1 MVVMYQPSE
10 PTPVVMMV
18 LATPGLSVE
27 VMVVSVTKDDV
38 VVPPLMMVVY
48 ILLL

>member
-1 MVVMYQPSE
+1 
-10 PTPVVMMV
+10 MMV